1 MKVTNILDDI
11 PKKVPKNTINR
22 KYGISGLS
30 LGDELYTRLDN
41 YCEINNIHKS
51 KLIKALLIKY
61 LDEVE
66 KED

>member
-11 PKKVPKNTINR
+11 PKKLPRNTINR
-22 KYGISGLS
+22 KYGIFCLS
-30 LGDELYTRLDN
+30 LGDKLYTRLDN

-51 KLIKALLIKY
+51 ALIKALLTKY
-61 LDEVE
+61 LDEAE